1 MKSVFGR
8 LWSCAGL
15 PNWVALL
22 LLCLIISVPV
32 RQCFAAT
39 DAILIEQLEH
49 NDGETEQESEKEIQ
63 KIDSDE
69 FLVERKTIHLDP
81 LLFKPHSRQNFG
93 LFNSIYLLIFDPP
106 PEVAILF

>member
-22 LLCLIISVPV
+22 LLCLIVSVPV

-39 DAILIEQLEH
+39 DVILIEQLEH

-69 FLVERKTIHLDP
+69 FLVASKANHLES
-81 LLFKPHSRQNFG
+81 LLDKSHRRQNFG

-106 PEVAILF
+106 PEVVTLF